1 MNFNDLPLF
10 FKRRFDKELFEKEI
24 LNGMRIWIKEKKTTF
39 KDFEINVVNETLSN
53 YFWDVHNMGIWQEVD
68 LGEIY
73 KFEDF
78 VTQHYLND
86 MKIFWDKHKT

>member
-24 LNGMRIWIKEKKTTF
+24 LNSMRIWIKEKKSTF

-53 YFWDVHNMGIWQEVD
+53 YFWDVHSMGIWQEVD

-86 MKIFWDKHKT
+86 MKRFWDKHKT